1 MGSKTF
7 KNFVDVSV
15 VIVNYNALDLL
26 DNCIYSIIKFACGFT
41 FDIIVVDNNSKE
53 LRLEEITTKYPDLVF
68 IKNDKNI
75 GFAAANNIGFKNAK
89 GKYILIL
96 NNDTVFYEN
105 SIKKIIEFA
114 ESIEQEVFIGCKLLN
129 EDGSHQI
136 SVVDFDTISNS
147 FGENFFFYKFFPKS
161 KFFNRFHLNYK
172 QIDKPTEVDVV
183 KGAFIFCSASAI
195 KKLNGFDTR
204 FFFYGEE
211 TDLCFRFKKSGG
223 KVYYFPNTSIY
234 HLGGAT
240 TDKNLWFK
248 FKNQSIAKIQIYQ
261 KHYKGIESF
270 LLKTFHFIGILIRVP
285 LYFLAGFLTLKKSLI
300 IKSYY
305 YFRTLFVYPS
315 NKFKTND

>member
-1 MGSKTF
+1 M
-7 KNFVDVSV
+7 
-15 VIVNYNALDLL
+15 
-26 DNCIYSIIKFACGFT
+26 DNCISSIIKFTQGCSFE
-41 FDIIVVDNNSKE
+41 IIVVDNNSAEKG
-53 LRLEEITTKYPDLVF
+53 LEQLTIKYPNLII
-68 IKNDKNI
+68 IKNEKNI
-75 GFAAANNIGFKNAK
+75 GFAAANNIGFKSAN

-96 NNDTVFYEN
+96 NNDTFFYEN
-105 SIKKIIEFA
+105 SLKKIIDFA

-136 SVVDFDTISNS
+136 SLVDFDTVSNS
-147 FGENFFFYKFFPKS
+147 FGENFFVYKLFPES
-161 KFFNRFHLNYK
+161 KLFNRFHLNYK

-183 KGAFIFCSASAI
+183 KGAFIFCTSSAI

-223 KVYYFPNTSIY
+223 KVFYFPNTSIY

-261 KHYKGIESF
+261 KHYKNIESL

-285 LYFLAGFLTLKKSLI
+285 LYFLAGLLTLKKSLLV
-300 IKSYY
+300 KSYY
-305 YFRTLFVYPS
+305 YFRILFVYPS